1 MRVNIVGPNLPR
13 EAPAT
18 FEVHAEG
25 CAHLKR
31 GYLRRAIA
39 QRDGFVVEVRSQHD
53 AVDEVYGPQAGSFYL
68 ESGTMVDGELVPAS
82 WEDGYVQ
89 DFYFAPC
96 VKDLP
101 YDHEPEPEQPISAP
115 YVHEITIEHPVTKQL
130 HDAWVVLEPD
140 GQTLR
145 AIFLNEANAQHEFA
159 NRVYPRLVQPV

>member
-18 FEVHAEG
+18 FEVHAED

-39 QRDGFVVEVRSQHD
+39 QRDGFVVDVRSQHD

-68 ESGTMVDGELVPAS
+68 ESGKLVDGKLVPAT

-101 YDHEPEPEQPISAP
+101 YDHAEPEEPISAP
-115 YVHEITIEHPVTKQL
+115 YVHQITIEHPVTKQL
-130 HDAWVVLEPD
+130 HDVWVVLGVD
-140 GQTLR
+140 GEIQQF
-145 AIFLNEANAQHEFA
+145 FLTEFPAQQYFSD
-159 NRVYPRLVQPV
+159 RVYPRLVQPV